1 MTAREAGH
9 RNEKYTEYIEGELRK
24 MSKKLEEYVVTIPD
38 FPEPG
43 IMFRDITSVI
53 QDPDGL
59 KLAVDGLVDLLKD
72 TEYDVVVG
80 PESRGFIFGVPVA
93 YLQGKGFVPVRKKGK
108 LPRKT
113 VSQKYDLEYGQAE
126 IEMHTDAIKPGQKA
140 VIVDDLIATGGSAE
154 AAAKLVEKLGGQVV
168 KMVFVMEL
176 AGLEGRKKLA
186 RYDVGSLIVYEGK

>member
-1 MTAREAGH
+1 
-9 RNEKYTEYIEGELRK
+9 

-59 KLAVDGLVDLLKD
+59 KLAEDGLTAPLKD
-72 TEYDVVVG
+72 ISYDVIVG
-80 PESRGFIFGVPVA
+80 PEARGFIFGVPVA

-108 LPRKT
+108 LPRET

-126 IEMHTDAIKPGQKA
+126 VEMHKDAIKPGQKV

-154 AAAKLVEKLGGQVV
+154 AAAKLVEKLGGQIVR
-168 KMVFVMEL
+168 MVFVMEL

-186 RYDVGSLIVYEGK
+186 GYDVQSLIVYPGK

>member
-1 MTAREAGH
+1 
-9 RNEKYTEYIEGELRK
+9 
-24 MSKKLEEYVVTIPD
+24 MSKKLEDYVITIPD

-59 KLAVDGLVDLLKD
+59 RLAVDGLVDQLKD
-72 TEYDVVVG
+72 LDFDLIIG

-93 YLQGKGFVPVRKKGK
+93 YLTGKGFVPVRKKGK
-108 LPRKT
+108 LPRET
-113 VSQKYDLEYGQAE
+113 VSEKYDLEYGQAE
-126 IEMHTDAIKPGQKA
+126 VEMHKDAIKPGQKV

-154 AAAKLVEKLGGQVV
+154 AAAKLVEKLGGQIVR
-168 KMVFVMEL
+168 MVFVMEL

-186 RYDVGSLIVYEGK
+186 GYDVQSLIVYPGK